1 MRNGTD
7 FISGKKMAFSVS
19 KSINQ
24 IKINSSHHWGK
35 EILCSTA
42 DCRNDKTRTTPHIY
56 EQIPI

>member
-1 MRNGTD
+1 
-7 FISGKKMAFSVS
+7 MAFSVS